1 MVVENK
7 LTIGSRGSK
16 LALWQAG
23 HIADRLRERHP
34 GLGVNIEIIKTKG
47 DKILDVALSK
57 VGGKGLFTKELEDAL
72 LQGSVDLAVH
82 SLKDLPTEL
91 PDKLEAE
98 IITRREHGFDALLC
112 RENVSLADIPLG
124 ATIGTSSLRRKVQL
138 ATFRPDWVFK
148 DLRGNVDTRI
158 RKLEAGEYD
167 AIVLAEAGLVRLGL
181 QGKITELLDPS
192 RVIPAAGQGALAL
205 EYRGNDES
213 TRELIGFL
221 NDSKT
226 NHEVRAERA
235 FLGRLGGG
243 CQVPIGAHAEL
254 REDGSLLLVGM
265 ISDLEG
271 KNIMRGSIVGVPGDD
286 AGTRLAERLLAGGA
300 QAIVDEIY
308 GDS

>member
-1 MVVENK
+1 VVVENK